1 MLTGRGHEVR
11 GLDSGLFEGC
21 DYGRPPAPIPGLR
34 MDVRDVETSDLYGF
48 DAVVHLAGLSNDPLG
63 NLDPKLTDEIN
74 RKASVELAWK
84 ARAAGVPRF
93 VFSSSCSNY
102 GAAGEELLDEDSPL
116 RPVTPYGRS
125 KVDVEREVR
134 ALAGDGFS
142 PTFLRNATAYGYS
155 PRMRFDLVVNNL
167 VAWAFT
173 TGRVHLKSDGSAWR
187 PLVHVEDIS
196 RAFVAALEAPRSA
209 VHGRVFN
216 VGATEENYTIRDVAE
231 IVRREVP
238 GSRVT
243 FADDASADARCYR
256 VVCERIRT
264 ELPSYRPRWTVAEG
278 ARQLHEAYRTHGLSV
293 EEFEGKRYQ
302 RLAHLKHLLERGRVD
317 GSLRWCS
324 GTAGDAAEEAERAT
338 RPVVRERGGDAAG
351 GPSQPV
357 EGRCRGCGA
366 PLPEPFLDLGETPLA
381 DRLVPAEAQG
391 EPVLTAPLAVS
402 FCPGCALVQ
411 LTRTVDPGI
420 LFCQDYPYYSSVSP
434 ALSEHFRRSAVGL
447 MERHDL
453 GPDHLVV
460 EAASNDGYLL
470 RHFVARGIPVLGI
483 DPAAGPAAAAR
494 EAGVPTL
501 EAFFGRELAD
511 RLAEDRGRADLFLA
525 NNVLAHV
532 PDLNGFVAGIRRIL
546 KADGR
551 AVLEV
556 PYLVDLIDH
565 CEFDTI
571 YHQHVFYFSV
581 TALDRL
587 FRRHGLHLNDVRRLP
602 VHGGSLRLFVGFED
616 RPTAAVRELLRKE
629 ESAGVT
635 RPGYY
640 ADFARRVDS
649 IRSSLRELLEEVKG
663 RGKRIA
669 AYGAAAKGAT
679 LLSVCGLDDGVLD
692 YVADLNPVKHGR
704 YMPDG
709 RLPIRPAD
717 QLRADVPDYV
727 LLLAWN
733 FRDEIL
739 EQQAA
744 YREAGGRFV
753 VPIPEPRVV

>member
-1 MLTGRGHEVR
+1 MLARRGHEVR

-21 DYGRPPAPIPGLR
+21 DFGGAPADVPGVR
-34 MDVRDVETSDLYGF
+34 ADVRDVEVEDLEGL

-63 NLDPKLTDEIN
+63 NLDPALTDEIN
-74 RKASVELAWK
+74 REASVELARK
-84 ARAAGVPRF
+84 AREAGVRRF

-102 GAAGEELLDEDSPL
+102 GAAGEEILDESSPL

-125 KVDVEREVR
+125 KVEVERQVGEM
-134 ALAGDGFS
+134 AGDGFS
-142 PTFLRNATAYGYS
+142 PTFLRNATVYGCS
-155 PRMRFDLVVNNL
+155 PRLRFDLVVNNL

-187 PLVHVEDIS
+187 PLVHVEDVAG
-196 RAFVAALEAPRSA
+196 AFVAALEAPREV
-209 VHGRVFN
+209 VHGRVLN
-216 VGATEENYTIRDVAE
+216 VGATEENYRVRDVAE

-238 GSRVT
+238 DSRVT
-243 FADDASADARCYR
+243 FADGAGTDARCYR
-256 VVCERIRT
+256 VSCDRIR
-264 ELPSYRPRWTVAEG
+264 EILPSFRPRWTVASG
-278 ARQLHEAYRTHGLSV
+278 ARQLHEAYRRHGLSL

-317 GSLRWCS
+317 GSLRWRP
-324 GTAGDAAEEAERAT
+324 GAAEDASGRAERAA
-338 RPVVRERGGDAAG
+338 RPVVRERGGDATG
-351 GPSQPV
+351 GRSRPV
-357 EGRCRGCGA
+357 DGRCRGCGA
-366 PLPEPFLDLGETPLA
+366 GLPAPFLDLGETPLA
-381 DRLVPAEAQG
+381 DRLVPSEARG
-391 EPVLTAPLAVS
+391 EPVLTAPLAVA
-402 FCPGCALVQ
+402 FCPDCTLVQ
-411 LTRTVDPGI
+411 LTRTVDPEI
-420 LFCQDYPYYSSVSP
+420 LFCEDYPYYSSVSP
-434 ALSEHFRRSAVGL
+434 ALSEHFRRSAEEL
-447 MERHDL
+447 MERRGS

-470 RHFVARGIPVLGI
+470 RHFVERGVPVLGI

-494 EAGVPTL
+494 EVGVPTL
-501 EAFFGRELAD
+501 GAFFGLELAD
-511 RLAEDRGRADLFLA
+511 RLREEGRRADLFLA

-546 KADGR
+546 ETDGQ

-556 PYLVDLIDH
+556 PYLVDLIDQ

-602 VHGGSLRLFVGFED
+602 VHGGSLRLFVERGD
-616 RPTAAVRELLRKE
+616 RPTRAVRDLLRDE

-635 RPGYY
+635 EPGYY
-640 ADFARRVDS
+640 EDFARRVEAV
-649 IRSSLRELLEEVKG
+649 RSSLRALLEGVK
-663 RGKRIA
+663 REGKRIA

-679 LLSVCGLDDGVLD
+679 LLSVCGLDEGVLD